1 MHKCNTDSSSSGGP
15 IMNALNNKVIGIHRG
30 YFKKYNYNYGTLL
43 KYPLIELSKKNELR
57 YEAFSKNKKGE
68 IKIFIVDSKNGYQII
83 YLPSLSITVK
93 ELKNLIETK
102 YFRKEFELVYNGFI
116 LEDEEKLDYYD
127 IQENATIIILGI
139 FVAG

>member
-1 MHKCNTDSSSSGGP
+1 
-15 IMNALNNKVIGIHRG
+15 MNALNNKVIGIHRG

-43 KYPLIELSKKNELR
+43 KYPLIELSKKNEIR

-68 IKIFIVDSKNGYQII
+68 IKIFIADPKNRCQII

-102 YFRKEFELVYNGFI
+102 YFIKEFELGYDGCR
-116 LEDEEKLDYYD
+116 LKDEKKLDYYD
-127 IQENATIIILGI
+127 IQENATIIIFKE
-139 FVAG
+139 FVGG